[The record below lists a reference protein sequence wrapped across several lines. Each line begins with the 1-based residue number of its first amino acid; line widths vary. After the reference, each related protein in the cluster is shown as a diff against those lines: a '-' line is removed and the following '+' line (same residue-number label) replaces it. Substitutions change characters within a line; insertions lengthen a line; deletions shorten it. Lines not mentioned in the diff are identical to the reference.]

1 MEDSLPDNLLKV
13 ADTLK
18 DKYTIEIFEKATV
31 EMYNNLFEKKLTK
44 LNTIKENLEKT
55 LEKNEN

>member
-1 MEDSLPDNLLKV
+1 
-13 ADTLK
+13 
-18 DKYTIEIFEKATV
+18 
-31 EMYNNLFEKKLTK
+31 MYNNLFEKKLTK